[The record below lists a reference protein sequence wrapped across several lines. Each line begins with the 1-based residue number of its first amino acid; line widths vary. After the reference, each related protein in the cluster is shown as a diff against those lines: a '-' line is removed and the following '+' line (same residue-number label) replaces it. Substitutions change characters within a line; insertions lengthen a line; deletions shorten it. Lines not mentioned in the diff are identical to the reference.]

1 MTTRLQRSMQLC
13 KTVLLPLLV
22 CAALASCASLVG
34 TRQVTVPL
42 ARLQA
47 SLDKRFPVEHRL
59 LSVFEVRLTRPQLTL
74 LADSDRV
81 ALSMQASVES
91 PFLKRALH
99 GSMALSGHLSVD
111 NVRNAVVITE
121 ARIDHFEFD
130 GLDAGRQQQLAGVAN
145 LLSDEVLK
153 DASLYTFR
161 PDELRYAGVQFVPS
175 RITTTPAALIVSFEP
190 AK

>member
-1 MTTRLQRSMQLC
+1 MMSYPGRSRRFCQTALA
-13 KTVLLPLLV
+13 PLLA
-22 CAALASCASLVG
+22 CAVLASCASLIG
-34 TRQVTVPL
+34 TRQVNVPL

-47 SLDKRFPVEHRL
+47 SLDKRFPIEHRL

-81 ALSMQASVES
+81 ALAMEASVES
-91 PFLKRALH
+91 PFLKRPLH

-111 NVRNAVVITE
+111 NARNAVVISD
-121 ARIDHFEFD
+121 ARIDRFAFD
-130 GLDAGRQQQLAGVAN
+130 GLDAGRQQQLAGVGN

-153 DASLYTFR
+153 DAALYTFR
-161 PDELRYAGVQFVPS
+161 PEDLRYAGVQFVPS
-175 RITTTPAALIVSFEP
+175 KITTTPTALIVTVDP